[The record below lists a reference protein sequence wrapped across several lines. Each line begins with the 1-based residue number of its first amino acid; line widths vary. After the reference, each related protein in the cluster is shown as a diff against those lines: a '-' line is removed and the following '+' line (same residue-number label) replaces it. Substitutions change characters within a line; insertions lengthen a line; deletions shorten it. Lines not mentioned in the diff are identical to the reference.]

1 MRRSTRLEPI
11 SAPSSKTSIIEAGC
25 IQRSATNPRLSSK
38 PNSANSKPSERTQPR
53 LCHSNPVSQPR
64 GAVQFTV
71 PDLISAEGGITK
83 FAHLLSLPVQTV
95 AAWKARGSIHRRHW
109 PLILAKC
116 PDLTPSTLLDVHAGH
131 EPDLGFAEARRAL
144 RGDEA
149 TAAASSRSA

>member
-64 GAVQFTV
+64 GAVQTLV
-71 PDLISAEGGITK
+71 RYLAQ
-83 FAHLLSLPVQTV
+83 VQRPPKRAKIK
-95 AAWKARGSIHRRHW
+95 AAPPERYQDKIGSFGSNVSGVVG
-109 PLILAKC
+109 L
-116 PDLTPSTLLDVHAGH
+116 
-131 EPDLGFAEARRAL
+131 ARRVDQNQVRAV
-144 RGDEA
+144 RPEVC
-149 TAAASSRSA
+149 